1 MHTDRTRDV
10 TLGTRRRAPVA
21 VHVRTRGAA
30 GRPRVP
36 AGAPAAPA
44 AAAQPAGG
52 RAAAH
57 VAAAAA
63 AARARPARGGRAAG
77 APPCA
82 RPRVHAPARAGQ
94 PERAGG
100 VLGGAARAG
109 SAGAGQG
116 AAQEVFGPVRADSL
130 GGDPPAGVAGL
141 GHGAQGAAPD
151 SACSLFPVDLRLISP
166 SPQVRLPLAP
176 QNMRGAAGRLWVI
189 EVFSLC
195 PLLRPEQALCS
206 VHVCRCTEPF
216 WLRP

>member
-1 MHTDRTRDV
+1 MS
-10 TLGTRRRAPVA
+10 PPPPP
-21 VHVRTRGAA
+21 
-30 GRPRVP
+30 PR
-36 AGAPAAPA
+36 
-44 AAAQPAGG
+44 
-52 RAAAH
+52 
-57 VAAAAA
+57 
-63 AARARPARGGRAAG
+63 ARARPAAG
-77 APPCA
+77 APPA
-82 RPRVHAPARAGQ
+82 RRPALDPASTPL
-94 PERAGG
+94 PEPAS
-100 VLGGAARAG
+100 LSELEAFWAAAARAG